1 MAEEKDGQLVPFS
14 IKLCE
19 DLTCEAGYYY
29 KYYIQQYN
37 KYSVFSKPV
46 GESAVIYVSFD
57 DCFLYDGEKQ
67 LRILYNP
74 KISSFKENIL

>member
-1 MAEEKDGQLVPFS
+1 
-14 IKLCE
+14 
-19 DLTCEAGYYY
+19 
-29 KYYIQQYN
+29 
-37 KYSVFSKPV
+37 VFSKPV
-46 GESAVIYVSFD
+46 GESPAIYVSFD